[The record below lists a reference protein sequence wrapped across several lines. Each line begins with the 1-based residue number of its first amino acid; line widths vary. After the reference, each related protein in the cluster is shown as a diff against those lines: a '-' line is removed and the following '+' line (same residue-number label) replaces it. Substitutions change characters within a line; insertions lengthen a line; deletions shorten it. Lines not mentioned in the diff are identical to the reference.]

1 MAYNEYIAP
10 KSKVLF
16 DINDFTYGNTVLSA
30 HNLNL
35 VILDKEEADV
45 LMKAYQEKEEE
56 IRAKEREE
64 NKPKEEVQENQEE
77 SNVAV
82 MALNDEGEYEEI
94 QEVKEQSLED
104 FKREHIAELLAKGI
118 VINSNDIEIIKHG

>member
-10 KSKVLF
+10 KGKVLF
-16 DINDFTYGNTVLSA
+16 DVNDFTYGNTVLSA

-35 VILDKEEADV
+35 VILDKEEADA

-64 NKPKEEVQENQEE
+64 NKPKEEVQEE

-82 MALNDEGEYEEI
+82 MALNDEGEYEEV

-104 FKREHIAELLAKGI
+104 FKREHIAGLLAKGI
-118 VINSNDIEIIKHG
+118 VINSNDIEIIRHG